1 MATSKT
7 VSSVSESNKSNTN
20 SNDTSYLVFGTSEGL
35 LDNES
40 YEIYSGKTKIEDI
53 VDSIQSTWDG
63 YPIKDLRVL
72 KFKTSDLKSIKQT
85 LELV

>member
-1 MATSKT
+1 M
-7 VSSVSESNKSNTN
+7 
-20 SNDTSYLVFGTSEGL
+20 

-40 YEIYSGKTKIEDI
+40 YEIYSGKTKIENI
-53 VDSIQSTWDG
+53 VESIQSTWDG